1 MPKGENLASAV
12 VVGGICGWGQD
23 TFCLKCGK
31 QTLTSCIGK
40 QVHYTSNTWEASVC
54 VCVLISSY
62 PELYWIKA
70 HSNDLILTSLFLKT
84 LSKHSH
90 LLRS

>member
-54 VCVLISSY
+54 VCVCPNL
-62 PELYWIKA
+62 L
-70 HSNDLILTSLFLKT
+70 
-84 LSKHSH
+84 LSRVV
-90 LLRS
+90 LDQGPF